1 LSFSLLF
8 LQNRTKYYAKFLAKK
23 YPFTILDFD
32 LKRQK
37 KSQKAKKTSHP
48 PHKKF
53 GILDGT
59 KHIHENFGILYFIIS
74 K

>member
-32 LKRQK
+32 LKRPK
-37 KSQKAKKTSHP
+37 KMSKSQKNSHP
-48 PHKKF
+48 PHEKF

-59 KHIHENFGILYFIIS
+59 KHIHENFGILYFIIL